1 MYRRKLIFW
10 SACTGMLLFGTSIIA
25 LGSIAPDLTGKLNLD
40 EISSG
45 TLFSI
50 MPIGILAGSMLF
62 GPIADR
68 FGYKFLLAFS
78 CMMLFV
84 GFEGL
89 AFAPS
94 VSIIKIFVFWQAS
107 AEVLSMGQPMHLWQ
121 ISAKIIKVRT

>member
-10 SACTGMLLFGTSIIA
+10 SACAGMLLFGTSIIA

-78 CMMLFV
+78 
-84 GFEGL
+84 
-89 AFAPS
+89 
-94 VSIIKIFVFWQAS
+94 
-107 AEVLSMGQPMHLWQ
+107 
-121 ISAKIIKVRT
+121 